1 MEVEGLMDA
10 ASTAISYC
18 NLVRVKVAAVRLGV
32 SVRTLYRI
40 IAEGGLPL
48 VHIRGCSC
56 LKEGDLQNYIEKN
69 KESRSN
75 D

>member
-1 MEVEGLMDA
+1 MEVGGLMDA
-10 ASTAISYC
+10 AGTANSDF
-18 NLVRVKVAAVRLGV
+18 NLVRVRVAAVRLGV

-40 IAEGGLPL
+40 VAEGGLAL

-56 LKEGDLQNYIEKN
+56 LKEADLQDYFERN

>member
-1 MEVEGLMDA
+1 MNA
-10 ASTAISYC
+10 AGTANPDF
-18 NLVRVKVAAVRLGV
+18 NLVRLKVAAVRLGV

-40 IAEGGLPL
+40 VAEGGLPL

-56 LKEGDLQNYIEKN
+56 LKEADLQNYIEKN
-69 KESRSN
+69 KERKSN

>member
-1 MEVEGLMDA
+1 MEGGSPA
-10 ASTAISYC
+10 NSGC

-40 IAEGGLPL
+40 TAEGGLGL
-48 VHIRGCSC
+48 VRIRGCSC
-56 LKEGDLQNYIEKN
+56 LKETDLAAYVER
-69 KESRSN
+69 SRERRAH

>member
-1 MEVEGLMDA
+1 MNP
-10 ASTAISYC
+10 ASKGNSDS
-18 NLVRVKVAAVRLGV
+18 NLVRIKVAAVRMGV
-32 SVRTLYRI
+32 SVRTVYRI

-56 LKEGDLQNYIEKN
+56 LKEGDLTAYIERSMQKKN
-69 KESRSN
+69 Y

>member
-1 MEVEGLMDA
+1 MNNEMEKTDRLLRMKA
-10 ASTAISYC
+10 
-18 NLVRVKVAAVRLGV
+18 AAVRLGV

-56 LKEGDLQNYIEKN
+56 LREADLTAYVEK
-69 KESRSN
+69 SRTKDKS
-75 D
+75 